1 VNRFSAW
8 SNTVQY
14 IIYALALTTTACS
27 VFYAYFTAIA
37 NGEEE
42 EEEEDSLA
50 TQAAN
55 FLHKAVIILPLFSA
69 LFTAVRSRLRSRDKH
84 AKCAMAAYEVVAEI
98 YKYRARTL
106 EYDTS
111 VGSTEEDKAKEEKE
125 EGVMPTGPGVKSGEQ
140 LTRELFVKRVQ
151 NIYASAITGE
161 VQSGGALRHDG
172 ILAANIEAPLE
183 RAAFVDK
190 LKAHIVA
197 NFYGQRAADREEI
210 LDSAKQTKQV
220 QTAKRR
226 GGLSSSKGTEPDDL
240 TTAISIETYVHS
252 RVRPY
257 AAHLEK
263 QAPLLSRRL
272 QLLDLLV
279 FMCNSA
285 GAILAVVVVDTTS
298 LATFVAISV
307 AFAATF
313 SSMIE
318 YHNLQAQ
325 VTATNGALRD
335 IHNLLVWWA
344 GLSMVDR
351 RTRFTKYHVVG
362 TLERCLISTVAA
374 EAAAVMQGES
384 ADGADGQQSGLGG
397 LAGLSGG
404 S

>member
-1 VNRFSAW
+1 
-8 SNTVQY
+8 
-14 IIYALALTTTACS
+14 
-27 VFYAYFTAIA
+27 
-37 NGEEE
+37 
-42 EEEEDSLA
+42 
-50 TQAAN
+50 
-55 FLHKAVIILPLFSA
+55 
-69 LFTAVRSRLRSRDKH
+69 
-84 AKCAMAAYEVVAEI
+84 
-98 YKYRARTL
+98 
-106 EYDTS
+106 
-111 VGSTEEDKAKEEKE
+111 
-125 EGVMPTGPGVKSGEQ
+125 
-140 LTRELFVKRVQ
+140 
-151 NIYASAITGE
+151 
-161 VQSGGALRHDG
+161 
-172 ILAANIEAPLE
+172 
-183 RAAFVDK
+183 
-190 LKAHIVA
+190 
-197 NFYGQRAADREEI
+197 
-210 LDSAKQTKQV
+210 
-220 QTAKRR
+220 
-226 GGLSSSKGTEPDDL
+226 
-240 TTAISIETYVHS
+240 
-252 RVRPY
+252 
-257 AAHLEK
+257 
-263 QAPLLSRRL
+263 
-272 QLLDLLV
+272 
-279 FMCNSA
+279 MCNSA